1 MDQTLQPYRLF
12 IPLSYDGSKPFPLII
27 ALHGMGG
34 DENSYFDE
42 YGPGAFKVEAEK
54 RGYIVLCPKGRLPAS
69 MYLGSA
75 EKDVLDV
82 IAEGQRAYRIDVNR
96 IYLTGH
102 SMGGFG
108 TWSVAMNHPQVFAA
122 LAPVAGGG
130 DPMGMSK
137 IAHIPQ
143 LVVHGDNDQI
153 VSVERSRLMVEA
165 AKKLNVE
172 LKYLEIPGG
181 DHDLG
186 GRADFQR
193 GIRLVR
199 LSPAG
204 E

>member
-1 MDQTLQPYRLF
+1 
-12 IPLSYDGSKPFPLII
+12 
-27 ALHGMGG
+27 
-34 DENSYFDE
+34 
-42 YGPGAFKVEAEK
+42 
-54 RGYIVLCPKGRLPAS
+54 

-108 TWSVAMNHPQVFAA
+108 TWSVAMNQPQVFAA

-143 LVVHGDNDQI
+143 LVVHGDHDRI

-165 AKKLNVE
+165 AKKLKVE

-181 DHDLG
+181 DHVSVALQTFKEVFDWFDSH
-186 GRADFQR
+186 RR
-193 GIRLVR
+193 GNKDAKT
-199 LSPAG
+199 PA
-204 E
+204 ETFSVSR